1 MNEDPLRYEQLIEN
15 ALRGVV
21 RKALTIVAE
30 KGLPGT
36 HHFHITFRT
45 DHPGVE
51 MPPDLKAQYPEEMT
65 IVLQHMFWDL
75 AVDPDRF
82 GVTLAFNSVHRRLVV
97 PFEAVQIFQDQSV
110 GFVLQ
115 FQEHDE
121 GDDESVEDLASAPEP
136 AAEGREQDGE
146 QEDNVVP
153 LDSFRKT

>member
-75 AVDPDRF
+75 S
-82 GVTLAFNSVHRRLVV
+82 LIH
-97 PFEAVQIFQDQSV
+97 I
-110 GFVLQ
+110 
-115 FQEHDE
+115 
-121 GDDESVEDLASAPEP
+121 
-136 AAEGREQDGE
+136 
-146 QEDNVVP
+146 
-153 LDSFRKT
+153 